1 MTRLQWL
8 PEARDD
14 LQRLHDFIAPHS
26 EPAAGKAIS
35 ALLASAK
42 SLTEFPEKGRP
53 WGHEPGFRE
62 LPVRFGAKGYVIRY
76 RVKDETVFVIR
87 VWHALEGRPDPIR

>member
-26 EPAAGKAIS
+26 EKAAGKAVS
-35 ALLASAK
+35 RLLQAAK
-42 SLTEFPEKGRP
+42 SLTEHPEKGRP
-53 WGHEPGFRE
+53 WGHEPGIRE

-76 RVKDETVFVIR
+76 RVHNESVIVIR
-87 VWHALEGRPDPIR
+87 VWHALESRPDT

>member
-1 MTRLQWL
+1 MAHLKWL

-26 EPAAGKAIS
+26 EIAASKAI
-35 ALLASAK
+35 ATLLGAAK
-42 SLTEFPEKGRP
+42 SLTEFPEKGRH

-62 LPVRFGAKGYVIRY
+62 LQVRFGAKGYMIRY
-76 RVKDETVFVIR
+76 RVRHDVVYIIR
-87 VWHALEGRPDPIR
+87 VWHALEDRP